1 MLLFAVASR
10 SALLLPM
17 IPVML
22 YLALVSVVAL
32 VAVLHPHRERRVAAR
47 RVLVDLLTVLRRRP

>member
-10 SALLLPM
+10 STLLLPM

-22 YLALVSVVAL
+22 YLVLVAVVAL
-32 VAVLHPHRERRVAAR
+32 VAVLHPHRDRRAAAR
-47 RVLVDLLTVLRRRP
+47 RVLVDLLTVLRRR